1 MTDEDYMLAA
11 IAQAQKAGTNGGLP
25 LGAVVV
31 KEGEIIVSGTSHVGD
46 FMDPT
51 AHGESLAI
59 RNACK
64 KLNTLNLSECIL
76 YTTLEPCSMCLA
88 CASWCGLKRIVFG
101 SYRTDIPEN
110 PYEMDNYHAEAHA
123 RQLTPIGGGSMIVDG
138 GVLRKECAALM
149 QHMVNWTIS
158 DELQTIHDA
167 MK

>member
-1 MTDEDYMLAA
+1 MIDEDYMRAA
-11 IAQAQKAGTNGGLP
+11 LVEAQKAGVNGGLP
-25 LGAVVV
+25 LGVVV
-31 KEGEIIVSGTSHVGD
+31 VMGSEIIISGTSHVGD

-51 AHGESLAI
+51 AHGESLAL

-101 SYRTDIPEN
+101 SYKEDIPEN
-110 PYEMDNYHAEAHA
+110 PYEIGSYHAEAHA
-123 RQLTPIGGGSMIVDG
+123 HQLTPIGGGSMIVTG

-149 QHMVNWTIS
+149 KNMVNWTIS
-158 DELQTIHDA
+158 E
-167 MK
+167 